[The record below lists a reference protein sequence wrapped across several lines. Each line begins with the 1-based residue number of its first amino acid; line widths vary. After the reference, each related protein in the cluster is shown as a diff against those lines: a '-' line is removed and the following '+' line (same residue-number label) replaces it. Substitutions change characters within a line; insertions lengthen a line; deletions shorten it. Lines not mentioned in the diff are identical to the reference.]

1 MDNLYDYL
9 YWRGDLSFKSV
20 PPNEIDFVIF
30 AVLSY
35 IDFSSVLA
43 PEDFSVRYSLEKV
56 ALSMAEKGSLVPK
69 PETPSF
75 EVECLELLPLL
86 ATKTRFR
93 DITLLGYSCNTEKD
107 NALQFAAISF
117 LLPSP
122 ELVVSFR
129 GTDATLIGWKED
141 FMMSFKKSVGSQE
154 CGLGYLERVAQV
166 TSAPLSIVGHSKGG
180 NVASYSA
187 LKASKAVQHRIN
199 RVYSFDGPGFNE
211 QSLKSLENP
220 EMKEHLTTL
229 VPQGSV
235 VGILMQHEEPIE
247 IVYSCKKGGISQHM
261 PFTWEVHVDHFKRLE
276 ERDRA
281 SLMFDKSIRKWLE
294 GLDEEEINSFINSF
308 FSTAADAG
316 VQSVSDLKLKPGKTL
331 SNLIK
336 VYSKK
341 DLKTRKQIEKTIGAL
356 LLSMREITSIEYKS
370 KRDSLIEQFRNTR
383 KETMNALFPFF
394 EEKNTQ
400 RKRVTVPESKE
411 DKNNK

>member
-30 AVLSY
+30 SVLSY
-35 IDFSSVLA
+35 IDFSSVFVSDDLNI
-43 PEDFSVRYSLEKV
+43 RYSLEKL
-56 ALSMAEKGSLVPK
+56 ALLMAENGSLVPK

-86 ATKTRFR
+86 ATKTRFK
-93 DITLLGYSCNTEKD
+93 DVSVLGYSCNTEKD
-107 NALQFAAISF
+107 NVLQFAAISF

-154 CGLGYLERVAQV
+154 CGLEYLEKVAQV
-166 TSAPLSIVGHSKGG
+166 TSSPISLVGHSKGG

-187 LKASKAVQHRIN
+187 LKASKAVQTRIDQ
-199 RVYSFDGPGFNE
+199 VYSFDGPGFNE
-211 QSLKSLENP
+211 QSLKSLNNP
-220 EMKEHLTTL
+220 EMKKRLTTL

-247 IVYSCKKGGISQHM
+247 VVYSCKKGGISQHM

-308 FSTAADAG
+308 FATADDAG

-356 LLSMREITSIEYKS
+356 LASMRDITSSEYKN
-370 KRDSLIEQFRNTR
+370 KRDSLIEQLRNTR
-383 KETMNALFPFF
+383 KETMNTLFPFF
-394 EEKNTQ
+394 EEKNAQ
-400 RKRVTVPESKE
+400 RKRAAVLESKE
-411 DKNNK
+411 DKNKK